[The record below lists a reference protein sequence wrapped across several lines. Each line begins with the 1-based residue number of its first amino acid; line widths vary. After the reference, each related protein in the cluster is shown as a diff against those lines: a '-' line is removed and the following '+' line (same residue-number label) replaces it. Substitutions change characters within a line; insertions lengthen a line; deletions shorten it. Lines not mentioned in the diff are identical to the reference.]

1 MSEPD
6 TTDISRRDAIAI
18 VGVASLAASLG
29 TTPDVLEGAIAAAQ
43 QAQQQQRAATS
54 GQKPTPGVYKPR
66 FFNQHEWRTVRVLV
80 DLIIPRDQR
89 SGSATDAGVP
99 EFLDFMMMDRPAL
112 QLQMRGGL
120 RWTDN
125 HSNTRFGERFIAL
138 TTRQQTS
145 ILDEIAFPDKAA
157 PGVSHGVSFFTFLRD
172 MTAAGFWSSRIGV
185 KDIGYMGNQWTTWNG
200 CPPAALER
208 LGVSD
213 SIMDSRV
220 PFQR

>member
-1 MSEPD
+1 MSEVD
-6 TTDISRRDAIAI
+6 RNDISRRDAIAV
-18 VGVASLAASLG
+18 VGIASLAASLG

-43 QAQQQQRAATS
+43 QAQQQQQA

-66 FFNQHEWRTVRVLV
+66 FFNAHEWRTLRVLV
-80 DLIIPRDQR
+80 DLIIPRDER

-99 EFLDFMMMDRPAL
+99 EFLDFMMMDRPTL

-120 RWTDN
+120 RWMDN
-125 HSNTRFGERFIAL
+125 HSSTRFSKRFIEL
-138 TTRQQTS
+138 STRQQTS
-145 ILDEIAFPDKAA
+145 ILDEIAFPEKAV
-157 PGVSHGVSFFTFLRD
+157 PDVSHGVSFFTFLRD

-185 KDIGYMGNQWTTWNG
+185 KDIGYVGNQWTTWNG

-208 LGVSD
+208 LGVSE
-213 SIMDSRV
+213 SFMNSRV